1 MVLTNLSLNYYS
13 KTRDGVLISLEFHI
27 NLMILDPHESDEAKE
42 DFEETNSDS
51 EYERKEYEEEFQI

>member
-1 MVLTNLSLNYYS
+1 
-13 KTRDGVLISLEFHI
+13 
-27 NLMILDPHESDEAKE
+27 MILDPHESDEAKE